1 MKLRLAILG
10 TLCIAAG
17 LSACGDPVDLKATA
31 PTTTD
36 TLTVYALAGTPPSF
50 PSALAIPSRQAV
62 RVDGFGA
69 FDVAFDINGAGQAV
83 LYPLNLVV
91 TVPGGGR
98 AVGLQKV
105 PGAFDDVATAPRN
118 GYVKDSAL
126 VVSPGEVVAIEAQH
140 NGQGDV
146 CGFQLSPF
154 VYAKITIDRIDLAV
168 RTLTFRLVT
177 SLNCGFR
184 SFAPGIPTS

>member
-17 LSACGDPVDLKATA
+17 LSACGDPVELKATA

-36 TLTVYALAGTPPSF
+36 TLTVYALAGSPPSF

-98 AVGLQKV
+98 AIGLQKV
-105 PGAFDDVATAPRN
+105 PGAFDDVAAAPRS

-140 NGQGDV
+140 NRQGDV
-146 CGFQLSPF
+146 CVFQLSPF
-154 VYAKITIDRIDLAV
+154 VYAKITIDRIDLAA